1 MKSTSWDIYGH
12 PPYNKSLLQASA
24 FTTGSAGAFECW
36 SHVYN
41 DRIRRAN
48 VLLTEIK
55 RYGVEKFGEEW
66 SNVRMAEVR
75 FARAFSYY
83 RLIRVYGGGIILRT
97 DISGTN
103 GGGR

>member
-1 MKSTSWDIYGH
+1 MGYLR
-12 PPYNKSLLQASA
+12 PPLQQIIVTGKCLYNWQCR
-24 FTTGSAGAFECW
+24 GAFECW